1 MLHAETVALKL
12 AHVLIPTREDGVN
25 NLFFLEG
32 ARNVLAG
39 LITAFFLDNGEV
51 HLQDVRTA
59 IRTREGM
66 RQVLD
71 RHPQTRYLVEWYF
84 PSEYIFRETLAT
96 LASELAGHED
106 LAGLSFRLE
115 CLGEPP

>member
-12 AHVLIPTREDGVN
+12 AHVLIPTREDDER
-25 NLFFLEG
+25 NLFFMEG
-32 ARNVLAG
+32 ARSLLAG
-39 LITAFFLDNGEV
+39 LITAFFLDDGEV
-51 HLQDVRTA
+51 RLRDVRTA
-59 IRTREGM
+59 LRTKEGM
-66 RQVLD
+66 REVLE

-106 LAGLSFRLE
+106 LAGLSFRLQ
-115 CLGEPP
+115 CLREPP